1 MMTTAHLINAVY
13 FLRRVAA
20 GKLDEERLIQTAAAL
35 EAEIRRRKSDRE
47 QR

>member
-1 MMTTAHLINAVY
+1 MMRTADLINAVY

-20 GKLDEERLIQTAAAL
+20 GKLDEERLIQTVAAL